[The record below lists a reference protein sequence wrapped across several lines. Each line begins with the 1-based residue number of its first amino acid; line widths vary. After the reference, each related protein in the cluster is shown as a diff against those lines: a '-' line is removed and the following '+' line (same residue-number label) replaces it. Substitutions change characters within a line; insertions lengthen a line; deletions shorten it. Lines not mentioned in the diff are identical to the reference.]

1 MFTCDEC
8 HTVQHRDE
16 LLPYTDWNGEPGLGC
31 CYHCHGVELTEDVDL
46 WVEGRRNIDKLL
58 SNLTVIEEKSL

>member
-8 HTVQHRDE
+8 HTVQQRDE

-31 CYHCHGVELTEDVDL
+31 CYHCHSVDLTEREWWEKPVNVDT
-46 WVEGRRNIDKLL
+46 D
-58 SNLTVIEEKSL
+58 